1 MKNCWNRFFSKNEL
15 EMYWCFYLKVISS
28 FLIFFVLICFNQ
40 IIRKTMSQKHEINM
54 SRHEKCL
61 KSGFGPQATSSMTNQ
76 TDQFRVIT
84 LGKLVRFWSL
94 LSSMTPVIDL
104 FSVQGCAAN
113 SHGVI
118 SLICWCWY
126 TCTAHT
132 YLYKYIFKEKD

>member
-1 MKNCWNRFFSKNEL
+1 M
-15 EMYWCFYLKVISS
+15 
-28 FLIFFVLICFNQ
+28 ICVP
-40 IIRKTMSQKHEINM
+40 K
-54 SRHEKCL
+54 
-61 KSGFGPQATSSMTNQ
+61 FGPQAISSMTNQ

-118 SLICWCWY
+118 SLIC
-126 TCTAHT
+126 
-132 YLYKYIFKEKD
+132 

>member
-1 MKNCWNRFFSKNEL
+1 MECVPK
-15 EMYWCFYLKVISS
+15 
-28 FLIFFVLICFNQ
+28 
-40 IIRKTMSQKHEINM
+40 
-54 SRHEKCL
+54 
-61 KSGFGPQATSSMTNQ
+61 FGPQAISSMTNQ

-118 SLICWCWY
+118 SLIC
-126 TCTAHT
+126 
-132 YLYKYIFKEKD
+132 

>member
-1 MKNCWNRFFSKNEL
+1 MKCVPK
-15 EMYWCFYLKVISS
+15 
-28 FLIFFVLICFNQ
+28 
-40 IIRKTMSQKHEINM
+40 
-54 SRHEKCL
+54 
-61 KSGFGPQATSSMTNQ
+61 FGPQAISSMTNQ

-118 SLICWCWY
+118 SLIC
-126 TCTAHT
+126 
-132 YLYKYIFKEKD
+132 